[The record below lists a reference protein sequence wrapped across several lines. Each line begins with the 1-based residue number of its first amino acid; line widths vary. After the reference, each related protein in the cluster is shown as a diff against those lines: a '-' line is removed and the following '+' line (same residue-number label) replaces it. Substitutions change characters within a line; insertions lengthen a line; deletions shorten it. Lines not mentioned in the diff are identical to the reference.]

1 MAGSLARMH
10 VLAALATPDLASG
23 LLRLLVAFL
32 LGAAV
37 AATRGLLRGPA
48 GRDGLAWV
56 LMVLAPL
63 MCLVVAAI
71 EGDLAS
77 AFGLVGILAL
87 VRFRTPVREPA
98 DAVFVL
104 VSVAAGVVVAAESR
118 LPEAVAGVL
127 ATCLL
132 AALAHVLV
140 RGRSSAPPPLEVRL
154 RCAPGALGA
163 VQQALSSAAASARL
177 VRAEMGAEG
186 SCCDLRWQVVL
197 RPGGGLPGLAE
208 ALAAVEGVERV
219 RARDGMRSLP

>member
-1 MAGSLARMH
+1 MH

-37 AATRGLLRGPA
+37 AGTRALLRGPV
-48 GRDGLAWV
+48 GRDSLAWV

-63 MCLVVAAI
+63 MCLVVGAI

-127 ATCLL
+127 CVCVL
-132 AALAHVLV
+132 AALAHLLV
-140 RGRSSAPPPLEVRL
+140 RRHVRAAPPLEVRL
-154 RCAPGALGA
+154 RCAP
-163 VQQALSSAAASARL
+163 QALAAVEQALAGAAARVRL
-177 VRAEMGAEG
+177 VRAELGAAGGPCE
-186 SCCDLRWQVVL
+186 LRWQVVL
-197 RPGGGLPGLAE
+197 RPGSGLPALAQ
-208 ALAAVEGVERV
+208 ALAAVAGVERV
-219 RARDGMRSLP
+219 SARDGTRPQP